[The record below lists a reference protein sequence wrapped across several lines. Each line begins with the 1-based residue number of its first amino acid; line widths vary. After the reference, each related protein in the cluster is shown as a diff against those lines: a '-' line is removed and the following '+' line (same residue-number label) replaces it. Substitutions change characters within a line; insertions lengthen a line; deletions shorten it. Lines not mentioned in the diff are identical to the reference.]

1 MEQNRDCI
9 NRPTQVWPLEFLQK
23 GKGNSTE
30 KGQFFQQA
38 MLVQLNTSYR
48 QKKNSDL
55 KPLIVYK
62 NISKWITGLNVK
74 YF

>member
-38 MLVQLNTSYR
+38 MLVQLNTS
-48 QKKNSDL
+48 QAKKEL
-55 KPLIVYK
+55 
-62 NISKWITGLNVK
+62 
-74 YF
+74 